1 MMVGEARFRH
11 ETERLSDSAAHC
23 FHCTSLDH
31 SVGQILDA
39 LEASGF
45 ADRITVVDSSDHGG
59 NLGARGLWKKS
70 NFYPERVDIPLINVD
85 SELGT
90 WSAIPRSACWTCR
103 RRFRISLARSC
114 LAGHVAAGVS
124 HRHRPTRTEPFLPST
139 MLPKLFQERTWSVAE
154 GGNTAIL
161 LDLRRNFSIVKPIPR
176 NWSIP
181 VKVMS
186 MRPYVLKY
194 TVCFSTF
201 AIRRKSATEPL
212 KIRPH

>member
-1 MMVGEARFRH
+1 MECHTPVSLLDLPATVSDFFGQELPRRARR
-11 ETERLSDSAAHC
+11 
-23 FHCTSLDH
+23 
-31 SVGQILDA
+31 
-39 LEASGF
+39 
-45 ADRITVVDSSDHGG
+45 
-59 NLGARGLWKKS
+59 
-70 NFYPERVDIPLINVD
+70 
-85 SELGT
+85 
-90 WSAIPRSACWTCR
+90 CR
-103 RRFRISLARSC
+103 
-114 LAGHVAAGVS
+114 VS